1 MAAPH
6 NIPLEQRDVEKAV
19 SPGVGEDN
27 NRRKQKR
34 PGQVVV
40 PQAKPIN
47 DTWWRRH
54 LTLLAVAVS
63 RRLPSRRGVAVLR
76 IPGNRFCVKYGDLR
90 DFSEAHAIQ
99 FIGKHTSIPVPK
111 IYCAFE
117 RKGCTYI
124 VMEFIRAYMVAYG
137 WTTRSEE
144 SKGKIMSQLRSM
156 TDEMRRIPRPAG
168 LGIANVCGGS
178 LFDGRL
184 PGPLRFGP
192 FKTTDD
198 FHLHVREGWDRERCQ
213 ALPPIPG
220 DEIRDLLRQHDGTW
234 PVCFTHG
241 DLSSLNILTRGDEVV
256 GIIDWETAGWY
267 PSYWE
272 YTNAWHVN
280 PWNEFWQEEVG
291 KFLEPLPQE
300 LAMEQTRR
308 KYFKDF

>member
-1 MAAPH
+1 MSASH
-6 NIPLEQRDVEKAV
+6 KVPLEQRDVEKAV
-19 SPGVGEDN
+19 SAGAREEVKGATQQRHEPVI
-27 NRRKQKR
+27 
-34 PGQVVV
+34 V

-124 VMEFIRAYMVAYG
+124 TMEFIRAYMVAYG
-137 WTTRSEE
+137 WTSRSEE
-144 SKGKIMSQLRSM
+144 SKARILKQLKGM
-156 TDEMRRIPRPAG
+156 ILEMRRIQHPDG
-168 LGIANVCGGS
+168 VGIANVCGGS
-178 LFDGRL
+178 LYDLRL
-184 PGPLRFGP
+184 PGPVRFGP
-192 FKTTDD
+192 FKTIED
-198 FHLHVREGWDRERCQ
+198 FHCHVREGWNRERCQ
-213 ALPPIPG
+213 ALPQEVRELV
-220 DEIRDLLRQHDGTW
+220 DKHEGTW
-234 PVCFTHG
+234 PIRFTHG
-241 DLSSLNILTRGDEVV
+241 DLSSLNILVRGDDVV
-256 GIIDWETAGWY
+256 GIIDWETAGWF
-267 PSYWE
+267 PAYWE

-291 KFLEPLPQE
+291 KFLEPMPEE

-308 KYFKDF
+308 KYFKEF